1 MHGAQESLEV
11 NAKYK
16 SSILLKK
23 MAINFLLKVVGNV
36 LPSLKLNRDTNQ
48 VLSSENSSFTI
59 VSAAHLG
66 RQQVHLHDV
75 EASHP
80 GDGDAND
87 LLQQEGQARDHE
99 PLPEV
104 GAVDHQQRPDPHV
117 GQVGPVEHLVD
128 TQTDRQSVSVYLYSA
143 LQQPQV
149 VHNKIKN
156 ITWKIHKVKSQRI
169 KNMNGLREVGTMEK
183 RL

>member
-1 MHGAQESLEV
+1 MDI
-11 NAKYK
+11 KY
-16 SSILLKK
+16 
-23 MAINFLLKVVGNV
+23 LLKVVRNV

-48 VLSSENSSFTI
+48 VLNSEKSAVTIIPSAERDSSL
-59 VSAAHLG
+59 SAANLG

-87 LLQQEGQARDHE
+87 LLQQEDQAGDHE

-104 GAVDHQQRPDPHV
+104 GAVDHEQRPDPHV

-128 TQTDRQSVSVYLYSA
+128 RQSA
-143 LQQPQV
+143 C
-149 VHNKIKN
+149 I
-156 ITWKIHKVKSQRI
+156 
-169 KNMNGLREVGTMEK
+169 
-183 RL
+183 